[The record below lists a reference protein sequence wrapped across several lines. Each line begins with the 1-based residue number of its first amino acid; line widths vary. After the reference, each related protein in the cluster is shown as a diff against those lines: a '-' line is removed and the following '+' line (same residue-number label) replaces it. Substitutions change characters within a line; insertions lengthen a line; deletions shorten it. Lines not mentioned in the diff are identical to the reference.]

1 MTVPARRAIRTT
13 HLFNMYGLPIDAAE
27 PRHLSRRTNLG
38 LNQQRLILGVRGGGL
53 LRRISRSRYCFNSK
67 LEPFDDGFLPIRSHN
82 SRWIGTAQRV
92 CPVLAAFQCVRQ
104 RPGTDVVSVL
114 HSPIAFGDWPPRRNP
129 QRGQNPRQRG
139 RQSSPSNASRLAS
152 LTTQRLFSLLIT
164 RPLLWRVPWFQLS
177 PARQVVQAGT
187 LALWAANDPAF
198 GRFSFLFGSAPSCAR
213 PRALDPSFQ

>member
-1 MTVPARRAIRTT
+1 
-13 HLFNMYGLPIDAAE
+13 MYGLPIDAAE
-27 PRHLSRRTNLG
+27 PRHLRRRTNLG

-53 LRRISRSRYCFNSK
+53 LRRIGRSRYCFNSK

-82 SRWIGTAQRV
+82 SRRIGTAQRV

-152 LTTQRLFSLLIT
+152 LATQRLFSLLIT
-164 RPLLWRVPWFQLS
+164 WPLLWRVPWSRLLQ
-177 PARQVVQAGT
+177 ARQVVQAGT
-187 LALWAANDPAF
+187 PALWAANDPAF
-198 GRFSFLFGSAPSCAR
+198 GRFLFCSAPC
-213 PRALDPSFQ
+213 PRAPGPAPWTFPFNDS